1 LLLGVAALFRLLIR
15 EKDAMAKVE
24 YPTDLT
30 KARWDKKKPLVVASR
45 KTGIGEMLT
54 ALEADHGKIK
64 WTSFVD
70 IISIVD
76 IDKKLVELPDL
87 VRKTIVPYIQL
98 VKAVQKKAT
107 EWSATF
113 KKEKLTPKAA
123 SEACDMVA
131 DAAKKFIS
139 DLEDFQG
146 AAAKE
151 MVDSRKEKMGII
163 RQMIKPGMT
172 KVQKKLEGLID
183 DIKNYAK
190 TPTKDKFFETFG
202 KDCNARGF
210 TTGCKN
216 WDQWL
221 SEFPELRDQ
230 CHKGKAMDDFFPVLK
245 DYGAEWDP
253 NSFEQKVNSKLGL
266 DSEEACFKEHAK
278 ILIKATPTINKF
290 KAAVDKL
297 LTLVG

>member
-1 LLLGVAALFRLLIR
+1 
-15 EKDAMAKVE
+15 MAKVD

-30 KARWDKKKPLVVASR
+30 QARWDKKKPLVVKSR
-45 KTGIGEMLT
+45 KTGIGEMLD
-54 ALEADHGKIK
+54 ALEKDYAKIK
-64 WTSFVD
+64 WNEYVD

-76 IDKKLVELPDL
+76 IDKKLAALPDL
-87 VRKTIVPYIQL
+87 VKKNITPYIQL

-131 DAAKKFIS
+131 NAAKQFIS

-146 AAAKE
+146 AAAQE
-151 MVDSRKEKMGII
+151 MVDSRKEKMEII
-163 RQMIKPGMT
+163 RKMLKPGMT
-172 KVQKKLEGLID
+172 KVQTKLKGLLD
-183 DIKNYAK
+183 DIKAYAQD
-190 TPTKDKFFETFG
+190 PTKENFFKTFG

-221 SEFPELRDQ
+221 IEFPHLRDQ
-230 CHKGKAMDDFFPVLK
+230 CYKGEAMKDFFPVLK

-278 ILIKATPTINKF
+278 ILIKATPTIKKF
-290 KAAVDKL
+290 QAAVDKL
-297 LTLVG
+297 LTLVD